1 VYRNRRHA
9 GLLLLRKLG
18 KYRNRE
24 DVVVLSIPRGG
35 VVVGDIISKKLNLA
49 HDLVITKKIGTPS
62 QEELAMGSID
72 QEGNV
77 LLDRDL
83 ISDLGITTSQ
93 IDRQIKKAKAKVKKY
108 RSEFS
113 KSFDL
118 KGKTIILVDDGIA
131 TGLTIK
137 QAIEY
142 LRLQK
147 VKRIVI
153 VSPVSPKDTY
163 FKLKKLADEIV
174 VLQTPPNFRAVGQY
188 YKSFPQVTNREVIQL
203 LKD

>member
-1 VYRNRRHA
+1 MYRNRRHA

>member
-1 VYRNRRHA
+1 M
-9 GLLLLRKLG
+9 
-18 KYRNRE
+18 
-24 DVVVLSIPRGG
+24 VLSIPRGG